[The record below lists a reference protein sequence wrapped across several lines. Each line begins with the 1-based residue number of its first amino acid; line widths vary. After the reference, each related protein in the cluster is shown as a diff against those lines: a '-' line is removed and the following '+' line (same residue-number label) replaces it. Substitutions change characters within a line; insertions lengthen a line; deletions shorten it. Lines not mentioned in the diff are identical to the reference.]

1 MLKKFLPV
9 LLLPVVFAGCQ
20 TQFYS
25 TNLTPTHQARTT
37 NNLYNLE
44 VAVASHQSTLRWDSI
59 HAKVEV
65 GNTSYDMRPTPLM
78 TNRWEAAVP
87 VPVGTSE
94 VKYRYRFDY
103 AANSFGAPEAQS
115 AASKEYTLKIVEAQ
129 Q

>member
-9 LLLPVVFAGCQ
+9 LLLPVLFAGCQ

-25 TNLTPTHQARTT
+25 TNLTPTHQVRTT

-44 VAVASHQSTLRWDSI
+44 VAVASHQTTLRWDSI

-65 GNTSYDMRPTPLM
+65 GNTLYPMRPTPLM

-87 VPVGTSE
+87 VPAGTSE

-103 AANSFGAPEAQS
+103 AANSFGSAEAQS
-115 AASKEYTLKIVEAQ
+115 AASKEYTLKIIEQ